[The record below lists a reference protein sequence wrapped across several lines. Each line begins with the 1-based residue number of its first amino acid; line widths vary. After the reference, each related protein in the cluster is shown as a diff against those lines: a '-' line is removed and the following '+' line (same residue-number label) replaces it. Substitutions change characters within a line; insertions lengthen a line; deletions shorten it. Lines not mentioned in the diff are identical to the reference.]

1 MVFPV
6 LSAAAK
12 RLAGKVAIITG
23 GASGIGESTAK
34 LFTQHGAKVVIADIQ
49 HDLGQSICKELG
61 PSATFI
67 QCDVTKEEDVKNV
80 VDYTMSQ
87 YGKLDIMHNNAGIG
101 GPPTPNIIETT
112 LSGFEEVMKV
122 NLIGSF
128 LGTKHAARVMI
139 PAKQGSIITT
149 SSTCSIIGGGA
160 TYAYTVS
167 KHGVVGLMKNAA
179 VELGNYGI
187 RVNCI
192 APHLISTPMTR
203 SFLNM
208 KDEDFSQ
215 FYSNMKGERCK
226 VEDVAQTALFL
237 ASDDSKFIS
246 GHNLVVDGG
255 FTIMNP
261 GFCIYDYTK

>member
-1 MVFPV
+1 MF
-6 LSAAAK
+6 
-12 RLAGKVAIITG
+12 RLNGKVAIITG
-23 GASGIGESTAK
+23 GASGIGECTAK

-49 HDLGQSICKELG
+49 DDLGQSICKELG
-61 PSATFI
+61 PSATFVH
-67 QCDVTKEEDVKNV
+67 CDVTNEAHVKDV
-80 VDYTMSQ
+80 VDYTMAQ

-101 GPPTPNIIETT
+101 GPPQPSIIDTK
-112 LSGFEEVMKV
+112 LSEFEEVIKV

-139 PAKQGSIITT
+139 PTKQGSIITT
-149 SSTCSIIGGGA
+149 SSTCSILGGGA
-160 TYAYTVS
+160 TYAYTSS

-187 RVNCI
+187 RVNCV

-208 KDEDFSQ
+208 KDEEFSN
-215 FYSNMKGERCK
+215 FYSNMKGQSCK

-255 FTIMNP
+255 FSIMNP
-261 GFCIYDYTK
+261 GFCMYEYTTNK